1 MKNVKNLQYFTAITF
16 FILSILFTVTSS
28 AVPINF
34 NPDGSKNVIS
44 YLESGSP
51 IVNWNIL
58 SITYAQEDG
67 SGEVEEVEE
76 QEEEVVEEE
85 EEEEV
90 VEEEEEEEVVEE
102 EEEEEVVEEEEEEE
116 VVEEEEEE
124 EVVEEEEEE
133 VTNQPQIGFSIPFEP
148 ENTNDEVET
157 GLSKSSSTITD
168 EGLKEG
174 ISTTPTTILQ
184 QPSGDSAVAISNG
197 IGLQESVLD
206 APESDISI
214 PPPCPP
220 EGDPNNP
227 NCPPP
232 QQEECPTGQ
241 HFDTTTNAC
250 IPDLPPPCPP
260 EGNPNNQNCPPPPC
274 PPEGDPNNQNC
285 ATTTMST

>member
-1 MKNVKNLQYFTAITF
+1 MKNVKNLQYFIAITF

-58 SITYAQEDG
+58 SIAYAQEDG

-76 QEEEVVEEE
+76 EEEEVVEEEEEEEVVEEE

-133 VTNQPQIGFSIPFEP
+133 VTNQPQIGFSIPFES

-157 GLSKSSSTITD
+157 GLSESSSTY
-168 EGLKEG
+168 
-174 ISTTPTTILQ
+174 
-184 QPSGDSAVAISNG
+184 
-197 IGLQESVLD
+197 
-206 APESDISI
+206 
-214 PPPCPP
+214 
-220 EGDPNNP
+220 
-227 NCPPP
+227 
-232 QQEECPTGQ
+232 
-241 HFDTTTNAC
+241 H
-250 IPDLPPPCPP
+250 
-260 EGNPNNQNCPPPPC
+260 
-274 PPEGDPNNQNC
+274 
-285 ATTTMST
+285 